1 MKNKKIIF
9 ILIKVSIVFGLFGLL
24 YKQLSKVTITDWEN
38 INIIKY
44 DFIIY
49 SFLLVFLNWGIEW
62 IKWLQTINLIQLKN
76 KKSLLNVFRS
86 FMAGILTGLLTPSML
101 GNFIGRLYYFERKDR
116 PNIILGTL
124 ITNYSQFFA
133 SIFFGALSVFILKE
147 TPWGINLNKP
157 FLLFIISIL
166 ILLLSF
172 YFLFEKIKFKL
183 LTRKLS
189 FNSFISLLE
198 KRPIFRLK
206 ILFLSILRHFIF
218 TLQFWLLFN
227 AFEHAYNFDTFL
239 WIWQIFLWTTLLP
252 SLWFGK
258 LIIRESMA
266 LIVLGAVGFGQVE
279 ILLASILLWIINL
292 AVPSVFSLFICKQKL
307 VK

>member
-198 KRPIFRLK
+198 KRPIFRFK

>member
-9 ILIKVSIVFGLFGLL
+9 ILIKLSIVFGLFVLL
-24 YKQLSKVTITDWEN
+24 YNQLSKVTVTDWKN
-38 INIIKY
+38 INIIRY

-49 SFLLVFLNWGIEW
+49 SVLLVILNWGIEW
-62 IKWLQTINLIQLKN
+62 IKWLQTINLIELKD
-76 KKSLLNVFRS
+76 KKPILNVFRS
-86 FMAGILTGLLTPSML
+86 FMAGILTGLITPSML

-133 SIFFGALSVFILKE
+133 SILFGVLSVFTLKE
-147 TPWGINLNKP
+147 TPWGINLNKS
-157 FLLFIISIL
+157 FFLFIISIL
-166 ILLLSF
+166 ILILSF
-172 YFLFEKIKFKL
+172 YFLFERIKLKL

-189 FNSFISLLE
+189 FHSFASLLE
-198 KRPIFRLK
+198 KNPLFRFK

-227 AFEHAYNFDTFL
+227 VFEHAYNLDTFF

-266 LIVLGAVGFGQVE
+266 LIVLGSIGFGQVE
-279 ILLASILLWIINL
+279 ILLTSILLWIINL
-292 AVPSVFSLFICKQKL
+292 AIPSLFSVFICKQKL